1 MAQKKEQ
8 QMTAKQRLFALEYL
22 IDFNGKQAAIRAGYS
37 PRTAEVQACRLLRN
51 AKVKAFIEANKRER
65 TENIEVSVEN
75 ILRELL
81 IMGHYDPAD
90 FCEKCTCPADI
101 AKLPEHVR
109 RAIAGWSWD
118 KQGNFVLKFHDK
130 KSVLELLGKYKS
142 MWTEKHDHNH
152 SGDAVFTMVY
162 QQPKDETES

>member
-1 MAQKKEQ
+1 MTMSKKKLTEKQK
-8 QMTAKQRLFALEYL
+8 RFALEYL
-22 IDFNGKQAAIRAGYS
+22 VDFNATQAAIRAGYS
-37 PRTAEVQACRLLRN
+37 KRTAHAVGHENLTKSDIQKLVKELADKATEKVEV
-51 AKVKAFIEANKRER
+51 
-65 TENIEVSVEN
+65 EVNN

-81 IMGHYDPAD
+81 VMGFFDPAD
-90 FCEKCTCPADI
+90 FTKVGSVADI

-118 KQGNFVLKFHDK
+118 KQGNFILKFHDK

-152 SGDAVFTMVY
+152 GGDVTFTMVY
-162 QQPKDETES
+162 QGPTDT